1 MNADLCCP
9 IPLWPR
15 YVGLLGTLPFFVLAL
30 ASWPTTP
37 WRLTSQEALL
47 LYAALMLTFITG
59 MHLAMVRYLG
69 TRGRRPA
76 SLGLPWSFLPAAL
89 GWVALLLPPAMAV
102 GVMLT
107 GFWLH
112 FMVDRSLSAHV
123 VLPEWYLPMRFS
135 LTTAASLALLVG
147 GAAMLFGG
155 LALPVAMGLW
165 SVFRG

>member
-1 MNADLCCP
+1 
-9 IPLWPR
+9 
-15 YVGLLGTLPFFVLAL
+15 
-30 ASWPTTP
+30 
-37 WRLTSQEALL
+37 
-47 LYAALMLTFITG
+47 